1 MQREIPEKLR
11 YFLKNALNDV
21 DDGYEYSSE
30 LNRILNSDDCQLSMS
45 SREIEAL
52 REYAD
57 EVKKVGEI
65 NHYTEERIV
74 EIERERF
81 GSRGILGYLN
91 ADHGA
96 PAKPLWPF

>member
-11 YFLKNALNDV
+11 YFLKNALKDI

-45 SREIEAL
+45 TKEIDAL
-52 REYAD
+52 RDYSE

-74 EIERERF
+74 ELERERF

-96 PAKPLWPF
+96 PSKSLWPF